1 MTDDETYNTKVN
13 LNNPVAKQRGAKFL
27 ILDVTKLKLTENAK
41 LEFFAAFAKYYE
53 SNFWIEFK
61 SVGIIVWMA
70 LLLAKSLQSFLKF
83 GKLEEPMSHWKRK
96 VFWFLELVD
105 QVKDLVYL
113 YGKDHKIWM
122 SFFFSQT
129 IIIPFLM
136 NVTQTNVMQ
145 YRITNPHPLFS

>member
-1 MTDDETYNTKVN
+1 MSDDETYNTKVN

-83 GKLEEPMSHWKRK
+83 GKLEQPMSHWKRK

-105 QVKDLVYL
+105 QVKDLIYL
-113 YGKDHKIWM
+113 YGKEHKI
-122 SFFFSQT
+122 
-129 IIIPFLM
+129 
-136 NVTQTNVMQ
+136 
-145 YRITNPHPLFS
+145 